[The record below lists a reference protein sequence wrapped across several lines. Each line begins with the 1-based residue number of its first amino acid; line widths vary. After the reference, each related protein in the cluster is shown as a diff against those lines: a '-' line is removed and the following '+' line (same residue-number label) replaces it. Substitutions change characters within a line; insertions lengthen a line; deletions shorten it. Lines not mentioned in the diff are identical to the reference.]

1 MSLPNP
7 SRTLSQVEGSFRDK
21 DIRLQLAIE
30 GITANISAFEL
41 RSKEEAISETE
52 RAWAGG
58 ILGGLRIAEKY
69 LASVTRGGRR

>member
-1 MSLPNP
+1 MSVPKITTASTTSP
-7 SRTLSQVEGSFRDK
+7 SDTE
-21 DIRLQLAIE
+21 IRLKLAIE

-58 ILGGLRIAEKY
+58 ILGGLRIAERY
-69 LASVTRGGRR
+69 LAGVTKGGTQ

>member
-1 MSLPNP
+1 MSVPKITTASTTSP
-7 SRTLSQVEGSFRDK
+7 SDTE
-21 DIRLQLAIE
+21 IRLKLAIE
-30 GITANISAFEL
+30 GITANISAFKL
-41 RSKEEAISETE
+41 RSKEEAISEME